1 MRLAAAFTCAAL
13 TCASGA
19 WAGNPPLP
27 FDVGGDY
34 ELIDQHGHT
43 RTQADPDGKG
53 QLLFFGYANCPSI
66 CTAAMPMMAVATDD
80 LAEAGI
86 DVTPVM
92 ITVDRERD
100 QPGNMDGPL
109 LELHPD
115 FIGLSGSAE
124 ALQVAYDAF
133 SVQQELAFVDPEYG
147 NIYIHGS
154 FVYLLDPQGKVLTL
168 FPPITDPDRVVE
180 LAHKYLQPDG

>member
-1 MRLAAAFTCAAL
+1 MRLAAAFVFAAMSW
-13 TCASGA
+13 TSGG
-19 WAGNPPLP
+19 WAGNAPLP
-27 FDVGGDY
+27 FDVGGAY
-34 ELIDQHGHT
+34 ELIDQHGNT
-43 RTQADPDGKG
+43 RTQADPGGKG

-66 CTAAMPMMAVATDD
+66 CTAAMPMMAVATDE
-80 LAEAGI
+80 LADAGI

-92 ITVDRERD
+92 ITVDRDRD

-109 LELHPD
+109 LDLHPD

-147 NIYIHGS
+147 PVFTHGS
-154 FVYLLDPQGKVLTL
+154 FVYLLDAEGKVLTL
-168 FPPITDPDRVVE
+168 FPPITDPERVVA
-180 LAHKYLQPDG
+180 LARKYLRPDS